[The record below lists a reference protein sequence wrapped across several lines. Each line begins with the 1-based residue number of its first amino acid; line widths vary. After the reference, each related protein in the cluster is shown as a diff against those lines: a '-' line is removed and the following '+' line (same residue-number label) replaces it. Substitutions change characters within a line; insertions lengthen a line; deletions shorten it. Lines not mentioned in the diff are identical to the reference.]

1 MCNYFSSAIHI
12 NNHQSKLKFLHA
24 THPVLLEANALLKTN
39 GDFTT
44 YFSGAKIIS
53 VVDLSQ

>member
-1 MCNYFSSAIHI
+1 MCNYFSSAVHI
-12 NNHQSKLKFLHA
+12 KTHKSKLKLLHA

-44 YFSGAKIIS
+44 YFSRAKIIS